1 MESVICVKKQLSL
14 LTEEGMNIGQWIGQN
29 GSNNKEL
36 DPTKW
41 ALTAPAQGIT
51 CTVRMH
57 ISPQLQKVS
66 LYT

>member
-14 LTEEGMNIGQWIGQN
+14 LTEEGMNIRQWTWQN
-29 GSNNKEL
+29 GFNNKEL

-41 ALTAPAQGIT
+41 ALIAPAQGIT
-51 CTVRMH
+51 YTVRMH
-57 ISPQLQKVS
+57 ISQLQKVS